1 MKKLKVM
8 GVILLTFI
16 FSTTNVK
23 ALTLTED
30 TTLTEDITEQVIVS
44 ESTVTINLNGHK
56 IKAAANGALSV
67 INNAK
72 VTVNGPGT
80 IESTNSNGVVVNS
93 GATLTLESGNIKSV
107 EFGVATFGN
116 ATFIM
121 NGGQIDSSDNCG
133 VGGNGSDRDNVK
145 NYTIT
150 INDGII
156 NGSIKTAGYV
166 SCGIY
171 HPNKGTVNINGGT
184 INSLDGAGIVQRA
197 GTLNITGGTINAK
210 GNKKGKVGDS
220 RVVVDASAVVIDK
233 EANYPEMATMI
244 TKISANA
251 TLNGQ
256 VEDIKTIG
264 NDVAIEITGG
274 VYTKEPISEQIPE
287 GYNAYKV
294 LDGENE
300 DKYVV
305 VKEEEL
311 EAETVSGQV
320 TKEELPKEEVSL
332 IEETLKDRFQLAS
345 FYGVGLLVVTPNGDV
360 VEYVE
365 EANEPVEVK
374 LGIPTTLP
382 EVKTGFIRKYY
393 VIRVHNGE
401 VTIIDN
407 VKINDDGTISFQ
419 SDKFSTYALAYDDVK
434 EEKVLSPATYDGI
447 TPYIVL
453 AIITFLSLPSMIY
466 LKRKIGY

>member
-44 ESTVTINLNGHK
+44 GSTVTINLNGHK

-72 VTVNGPGT
+72 VTVKGPGT

-156 NGSIKTAGYV
+156 NGSI
-166 SCGIY
+166 S
-171 HPNKGTVNINGGT
+171 N
-184 INSLDGAGIVQRA
+184 
-197 GTLNITGGTINAK
+197 
-210 GNKKGKVGDS
+210 
-220 RVVVDASAVVIDK
+220 
-233 EANYPEMATMI
+233 
-244 TKISANA
+244 
-251 TLNGQ
+251 
-256 VEDIKTIG
+256 
-264 NDVAIEITGG
+264 
-274 VYTKEPISEQIPE
+274 
-287 GYNAYKV
+287 
-294 LDGENE
+294 
-300 DKYVV
+300 
-305 VKEEEL
+305 
-311 EAETVSGQV
+311 
-320 TKEELPKEEVSL
+320 
-332 IEETLKDRFQLAS
+332 
-345 FYGVGLLVVTPNGDV
+345 
-360 VEYVE
+360 
-365 EANEPVEVK
+365 
-374 LGIPTTLP
+374 
-382 EVKTGFIRKYY
+382 
-393 VIRVHNGE
+393 
-401 VTIIDN
+401 
-407 VKINDDGTISFQ
+407 
-419 SDKFSTYALAYDDVK
+419 
-434 EEKVLSPATYDGI
+434 
-447 TPYIVL
+447 
-453 AIITFLSLPSMIY
+453 
-466 LKRKIGY
+466 